1 MFHLFTDDTICAICT
16 SPGMGALAVIRL
28 AGPEALRIADE
39 VFTTPSGRHLAD
51 AHGGTHHFGII
62 ADDSTDID
70 EVVAIIFR
78 KPHSFTGDDI
88 VEFSCHGSV
97 VIQND
102 IMQLLIRH
110 GARTARPGEFSRR
123 AFVNGKMD
131 LSQTEAVADLIAS
144 QNNAARRIALNQMRG
159 GFSTEL
165 RQLREQLLHFTSLL
179 ELELDFS
186 EENVEFAD
194 RRQMLELIARIDT
207 LVTRLSSSFRLGNA
221 IKNGIP
227 VAIVGPTNA
236 GKSTL
241 LNTLLH
247 DQRAIVS
254 DIHGTTRDTIEDTAQ
269 IDGLTFRFIDT
280 AGLRTT
286 DDTIEALG
294 IDRSYQKIASAS
306 IVILMLDVCT
316 ATSEAID
323 IVNDIRAR
331 INPDEQKIIVAIN
344 KTDLDA
350 QLSESLIHD
359 IQRLCP
365 QIYAVIGISAQK
377 EIGID
382 RLTELLTQFAG
393 TEAADTDQT
402 IVTNLRH
409 YEALVRTHDALVRT
423 DKGLRENL
431 SGELVAL
438 DVREAIEALGEITGE
453 ITNDEVLGNIFS
465 HFCIGK

>member
-1 MFHLFTDDTICAICT
+1 
-16 SPGMGALAVIRL
+16 
-28 AGPEALRIADE
+28 
-39 VFTTPSGRHLAD
+39 
-51 AHGGTHHFGII
+51 
-62 ADDSTDID
+62 
-70 EVVAIIFR
+70 
-78 KPHSFTGDDI
+78 
-88 VEFSCHGSV
+88 
-97 VIQND
+97 
-102 IMQLLIRH
+102 
-110 GARTARPGEFSRR
+110 
-123 AFVNGKMD
+123 
-131 LSQTEAVADLIAS
+131 
-144 QNNAARRIALNQMRG
+144 MRG

-186 EENVEFAD
+186 EEDVEFAD
-194 RRQMLELIARIDT
+194 RRQMLELIARIDA

-286 DDTIEALG
+286 DDTIEVLG

-306 IVILMLDVCT
+306 IIILMLDMRT
-316 ATSEAID
+316 ATSEAVN

-331 INPDEQKIIVAIN
+331 INPDKQKIIVAIN

-350 QLSESLIHD
+350 QLSELLIHD
-359 IQRLCP
+359 IRHLCP
-365 QIYAVIGISAQK
+365 QIDTVIGISAQK

-382 RLTELLTQFAG
+382 RLTELLTQLAYA
-393 TEAADTDQT
+393 EAADTDQT

-409 YEALVRTHDALVRT
+409 YEHLSVRMTHSSVPTKACVKTSPANSLRSTFVKPSKHLVR
-423 DKGLRENL
+423 
-431 SGELVAL
+431 
-438 DVREAIEALGEITGE
+438 
-453 ITNDEVLGNIFS
+453 
-465 HFCIGK
+465 